1 MSDIPNEMLQRFMTA
16 QGGTAFLTALGAKV
30 MESEPGRSTMRLPYS
45 AHIVGNPDTGVVHGG
60 AITGVLDQ
68 ACGMAVG
75 SALAAA
81 REAGDSAMRGIA
93 TLDLRIDYLKAAT
106 PGRDI
111 TVVGECVKITRQ
123 IVFARARAYQ
133 NDAEDVVA
141 LAAGT
146 FMITDVPGPLVRS

>member
-16 QGGTAFLTALGAKV
+16 QGGTAFLTALGAV
-30 MESEPGRSTMRLPYS
+30 VVEAGPGRNMMRLPYG
-45 AHIVGNPDTGVVHGG
+45 AHLVGNPDTGVVHGG

-93 TLDLRIDYLKAAT
+93 TLDLRIDYLRAAT

-123 IVFARARAYQ
+123 IVFARGRAYQ
-133 NDAEDVVA
+133 EDPEDAIA

-146 FMITDVPGPLVRS
+146 FMITDVPGTLVRS